1 MKPVGEHAEVEA
13 PLNEV
18 VRHLYCIQT
27 TADFEKMIQ
36 HLSPNL
42 EMMLVFNFGK
52 PVRVSFANNGFDG
65 LEIKTVSVVGPLRKM
80 FNYEV
85 LPATDVIA
93 VVFNSYGF
101 YRLFQWPM
109 DAISGDEL
117 VDPDALLGVT
127 GFHALWES
135 LQKLETL
142 DERILLLKEYG
153 QAFIQDA
160 DEASAPL
167 LNGISYFENPSIQPV
182 RAIAM
187 DSALS
192 ERTIQLR
199 FKKYLGYSP
208 KELLRFLRFKKV
220 INKILS
226 QESSEVDWYGLI
238 DEFGYHDQS
247 HLIKDFHLYLGTTP
261 QKFVREILGKE
272 FCVSKEGK
280 YYSSPSA

>member
-1 MKPVGEHAEVEA
+1 MKPVGKHMEVEA
-13 PLNEV
+13 PLSEV
-18 VRHLYCIQT
+18 IKHLYCIQT

-36 HLSPNL
+36 HLSPDL
-42 EMMLVFNFGK
+42 DMMLIFNFGK
-52 PVRVSFANNGFDG
+52 PVRVSFADNGFEG

-85 LPATDVIA
+85 LPGTDVIA
-93 VVFNSYGF
+93 VVFHTYGF

-109 DAISGDEL
+109 DALSGDEL
-117 VDPDALLGVT
+117 VDPDALLQVT

-135 LQKLETL
+135 LKKLETL
-142 DERILLLKEYG
+142 DDRIILLKEYG
-153 QAFIQDA
+153 QVFIQDA
-160 DEASAPL
+160 DEASVPL

-220 INKILS
+220 INNILN

-280 YYSSPSA
+280 YYFSPSA